1 MDRNAV
7 VAALAPALL
16 LYACER
22 AVLPAED
29 GRSFDTPTRI
39 PGAAERPGAANTAAP
54 QAVVPTVARDAGG
67 VNDGIPDLTPATLG
81 GEAERGI
88 KGARNVLLSFARAIE
103 LKEFDQAWAVLGA
116 GDRQKW
122 TKAEFARNFAGLDA
136 IAVAIPDG
144 TTDGAAGS
152 IYYLAPITISATNEA
167 GRPVRFEGETVLK
180 RVNDID
186 GATPEQLRWRFD
198 RLTLDWTH

>member
-16 LYACER
+16 LYACDR
-22 AVLPAED
+22 AVAPADDPKASGPPVPAELPSS
-29 GRSFDTPTRI
+29 RSESRSGVADDLLPDPGPSKLTPD
-39 PGAAERPGAANTAAP
+39 AERS
-54 QAVVPTVARDAGG
+54 V
-67 VNDGIPDLTPATLG
+67 
-81 GEAERGI
+81 

-103 LKEFDQAWAVLGA
+103 LEEFDRAWALLSPA
-116 GDRQKW
+116 DRQKW
-122 TKAEFARNFAGLDA
+122 TKAEFARNFAGLEA
-136 IAVAIPDG
+136 ITVAIPNG

-152 IYYLAPITISATNEA
+152 IYYLAPITIDATGSD

-180 RVNDID
+180 RVNDVD
-186 GATPEQLRWRFD
+186 GATPEQLRWHFD